1 MKKKLKTNP
10 RTLVEDEI
18 SRSLS
23 REDSP
28 LDSLEVWLDWD
39 SWPWCMA
46 VAPRTAPKNGASGA
60 RLKNLV
66 KSWFSDSSRLV
77 LQEMVLL
84 GFWKWCD
91 KRWCSVRAWGYSWPR
106 GLLHWEPSKQKKRI
120 NSDHGPT
127 GLGCDKRTQRTL
139 HELFTQKRMFFKLSD
154 YHIPIPWRILT
165 VLLFLW
171 CATWIPTK
179 TPVML
184 AFFYQHQ
191 PDPSWLF
198 ETGRTVEISSG
209 HRSDIVNCFQV
220 MGPNHHHGDSLR

>member
-1 MKKKLKTNP
+1 MKKKIKKNP

-18 SRSLS
+18 SQSLS

-106 GLLHWEPSKQKKRI
+106 GLLHWEPSKQKKTDQFWPRAHRFGMWQEDPEDPPWVVHPEEDVFQVI
-120 NSDHGPT
+120 
-127 GLGCDKRTQRTL
+127 R
-139 HELFTQKRMFFKLSD
+139 LSHSYPMTD
-154 YHIPIPWRILT
+154 PNGAAIFVVRNMDPNKNPSHVSI
-165 VLLFLW
+165 FLPAPAGSVMAFW
-171 CATWIPTK
+171 NGKNCGNIFG
-179 TPVML
+179 TPVR
-184 AFFYQHQ
+184 YCQ
-191 PDPSWLF
+191 LF
-198 ETGRTVEISSG
+198 SG
-209 HRSDIVNCFQV
+209 HGSKPPSRW
-220 MGPNHHHGDSLR
+220 

>member
-91 KRWCSVRAWGYSWPR
+91 KLDVVYVLGDIVGLGGCYTGNLRNKKNGSILTTGPQVWDVTRGPR
-106 GLLHWEPSKQKKRI
+106 GPSMSCSPRRGCF
-120 NSDHGPT
+120 SSYPT
-127 GLGCDKRTQRTL
+127 IT
-139 HELFTQKRMFFKLSD
+139 FLSHD
-154 YHIPIPWRILT
+154 G
-165 VLLFLW
+165 
-171 CATWIPTK
+171 
-179 TPVML
+179 
-184 AFFYQHQ
+184 
-191 PDPSWLF
+191 S
-198 ETGRTVEISSG
+198 
-209 HRSDIVNCFQV
+209 
-220 MGPNHHHGDSLR
+220 

>member
-1 MKKKLKTNP
+1 M
-10 RTLVEDEI
+10 RAFRV
-18 SRSLS
+18 
-23 REDSP
+23 
-28 LDSLEVWLDWD
+28 
-39 SWPWCMA
+39 
-46 VAPRTAPKNGASGA
+46 
-60 RLKNLV
+60 
-66 KSWFSDSSRLV
+66 
-77 LQEMVLL
+77 
-84 GFWKWCD
+84 FWKWCD
-91 KRWCSVRAWGYSWPR
+91 KRWCSVGTWGYSWPR

-191 PDPSWLF
+191 PEKYLRDTCQILSTVFRSWVQTTITVIPSGNLPQRQLENEW
-198 ETGRTVEISSG
+198 TWPI
-209 HRSDIVNCFQV
+209 
-220 MGPNHHHGDSLR
+220 